1 MVEKVLVRVEAEEAE
16 LMVVMVM
23 AAMERGDHHGRKN
36 CGKSSNGKGDG
47 GNSCDTGTVGMVTV
61 VEVIV
66 GMSMVAV
73 MMKLK

>member
-1 MVEKVLVRVEAEEAE
+1 
-16 LMVVMVM
+16 M
-23 AAMERGDHHGRKN
+23 AAVERGDHHNGKN
-36 CGKSSNGKGDG
+36 CGKSNNGKGDG

-61 VEVIV
+61 VEVIA